1 MADSEVLNAE
11 ISDPV
16 SMSEHSANVKWLISD
31 YRFER
36 LGGSSNH
43 KGIDRHSS
51 ELLGDRCHID
61 HARHVGM
68 AQHAL
73 RMGDGVSYLS
83 QISLNVLV
91 LPDLL
96 ERVIRVE

>member
-1 MADSEVLNAE
+1 M
-11 ISDPV
+11 
-16 SMSEHSANVKWLISD
+16 SMGEHSTNVERLISD

-36 LGGSSNH
+36 LGGCSNN
-43 KGIDRHSS
+43 KGINRHAS
-51 ELLGDRCHID
+51 ELFGDCRHID
-61 HARHVGM
+61 HTGHVGM

-91 LPDLL
+91 FPNLL